1 MYKDRYFLG
10 IDSKLVFFFLFIS
23 MKTLCIISVNE
34 WGNIGYIYIMTLQV
48 EIANLSTQS
57 RIRISKKGGFIL
69 SVGI

>member
-1 MYKDRYFLG
+1 
-10 IDSKLVFFFLFIS
+10 